1 MNTDPSSNVQRRT
14 WKEETSMDDI
24 PENGDWSA
32 LEAQARK
39 DMKANKDSIE
49 KRRSKDEED

>member
-1 MNTDPSSNVQRRT
+1 MNTNPPSNVQRRT

-39 DMKANKDSIE
+39 DMKASKDAIE
-49 KRRSKDEED
+49 KRRLDEDMD

>member
-14 WKEETSMDDI
+14 WKDVTSMDDI
-24 PENGDWSA
+24 PENGDWAA

-49 KRRSKDEED
+49 KRRSRDEED